1 MALVPRYADSC
12 HWNRA
17 GWLAGPRRPLHLSS
31 TNRIGH
37 RARLVDL
44 GSDEIVLAAPERF
57 GQGGATTKNY
67 IERCRCDRSH
77 HVVELVLETN
87 DALACY
93 RSVMATQ
100 DWGHAGKRCRA
111 RGTR

>member
-12 HWNRA
+12 HWNRT

-67 IERCRCDRSH
+67 IERCRRDRSH
-77 HVVELVLETN
+77 HVVELVLQTN
-87 DALACY
+87 DALERD
-93 RSVMATQ
+93 RSVMATHAC
-100 DWGHAGKRCRA
+100 GHTGQRSRA